1 MRELQSSVWR
11 FRLILLLA
19 GLSSLI
25 IFSHSQTCLAQANR
39 GLTQEDVER
48 AIREGVRFLKSKQAA
63 DGTWN
68 NQGFDQHP
76 TGMTGLVTLAL
87 LTAGED
93 PKSPTVQKALDYL
106 RSFSPDQL
114 NSTYAVSLQTMAL
127 AAGEPDNDRLR
138 LMANVRWLEDAQI
151 KPADRVSWPGTWTYT
166 GKKTSQGD
174 GSNTQYA
181 LLGLNAASEVGIPVK
196 PEVWKLSRDYWIEAQ
211 RQSGGW
217 AYTAASSS
225 ESGSMTCAGISSLI
239 ITGLRRY
246 QGSEQIRG
254 DQIEGCGTGGFDRRV
269 QKGIDWMASR
279 FTVNV
284 NPGESSGIWKYYYLY
299 GVERAGRL
307 SGVRYF
313 GQNDWYREGAREL
326 VAEQDRLQGF
336 WRGAD
341 NIERDPLIATS
352 FSLLF
357 LAKGRAPVLVN
368 KLKHAPGLDWNND
381 PDDVRNL
388 VSIVSKDWN
397 HLMTWQ
403 VVDAERSSIEEML
416 QAPVLFLNGHDAPV
430 FSDQGKQKLREYVQQ
445 GGFIFA
451 EACCGRKEF
460 DQGFRLLIRELFPE
474 ADYELHPLPPEH
486 SIWRARHRLT
496 PEVHPLEGVEY
507 GCRTVVVYSP
517 GDLSCFWNQSESQ
530 PDNPAV
536 IKAQR
541 VGQNVIDYAT
551 GRELPEDKLAIRE
564 IRDFKEE
571 TSAKRSVLHIGKLRH
586 TGDWNIA
593 PLAVPNLTSFL
604 REKLKLDVVINH
616 KELLPSDPALINY
629 PLLYIHGR
637 NAISFTAEDMERLR
651 RHVDPGGGVIFADA
665 ACGSPTFDASF
676 RRLVAELFPKNP
688 LEPIPADDEIL
699 TGKVGY
705 DLSDIQFTKAA
716 GGQKG
721 KPQLEGVKINDKW
734 VIIYSKLDLGCALER
749 QAGLECKGYTY
760 ESALRIAANIVLYA
774 TLP

>member
-1 MRELQSSVWR
+1 MRDHDSNVWR
-11 FRLILLLA
+11 FLVSLIL
-19 GLSSLI
+19 
-25 IFSHSQTCLAQANR
+25 FSWIAMALPAPTYSQANR
-39 GLTQEDVER
+39 GLSKEDVDR
-48 AIREGVRFLKSKQAA
+48 AIREGVRFLKTRQGN
-63 DGTWN
+63 DGSWN
-68 NQGFDQHP
+68 NTGFDQHP

-93 PKSPTVQKALDYL
+93 PKSQTIQKALSYL
-106 RSFSPDQL
+106 RSYSAEQL

-127 AAGEPDNDRLR
+127 AAAEPEADRLR

-151 KPADRVSWPGTWTYT
+151 KPTDRVSWPGTWTYT
-166 GKKTSQGD
+166 GKKGSQGD

-196 PEVWKLSRDYWIEAQ
+196 AEVWKLARDYWTEAQ
-211 RQSGGW
+211 RRSGGW
-217 AYTAASSS
+217 AYTLASSG

-246 QGSEQIRG
+246 QGSEVIRG

-269 QKGIDWMASR
+269 QSGIDWMANR
-279 FTVNV
+279 FTVNA
-284 NPGESSGIWKYYYLY
+284 NPGSPLGIWKYYYLY
-299 GVERAGRL
+299 GLERAGRL

-313 GQNDWYREGAREL
+313 GSNDWYREGVREL
-326 VAEQDRLQGF
+326 IAEQDRLQGF
-336 WRGAD
+336 WRGSD

-352 FSLLF
+352 FALLF

-368 KLKHAPGLDWNND
+368 KLRHAPGLDWNND

-403 VVDAERSSIEEML
+403 VVDAERSSLEELL
-416 QAPVLFLNGHDAPV
+416 QAPILFLNGHEVPV
-430 FSDQGKQKLREYVQQ
+430 FSDQGKLKLKEYVQQ

-486 SIWRARHRLT
+486 SIWRSRHRLT
-496 PEVHPLEGVEY
+496 PEVHALEGVEY

-517 GDLSCFWNQSESQ
+517 SDLSCFWNQSESQ

-541 VGQNVIDYAT
+541 VGQNVIEYAT

-564 IRDFKEE
+564 IRDFKEA
-571 TSAKRSVLHIGKLRH
+571 TSAKRSVLHIGKIRH
-586 TGDWNIA
+586 SGDWNIA
-593 PLAVPNLTSFL
+593 PLAVPNLTSYL

-616 KELLPSDPALINY
+616 KELLPSDPSLVNY

-637 NAISFTAEDMERLR
+637 NAISFTSQDMERLR
-651 RHVDPGGGVIFADA
+651 RHVDPGGGLIFADA

-676 RRLVAELFPKNP
+676 RRLMTELFPKNP
-688 LEPIPADDEIL
+688 LEPIAPDDEIY
-699 TGKVGY
+699 TDKVGY
-705 DLSDIQFTKAA
+705 NLADIQYTKPA
-716 GGQKG
+716 GGQTG
-721 KPQLEGVKINDKW
+721 LPQLEGVKINGKW
-734 VIIYSKLDLGCALER
+734 VVIYSKLDLGCALER

-760 ESALRIAANIVLYA
+760 ESALRITSNIVLYS